1 MFVLVCCSVSAVLG
15 GVVGRRGPGLVH
27 GTLTGYT
34 NYSCRC
40 VLCGDCWREYQR
52 RRRGSKI
59 VERTVSG
66 AAADPLFW
74 EKVRVVQGLRYGR
87 GRL

>member
-1 MFVLVCCSVSAVLG
+1 M
-15 GVVGRRGPGLVH
+15 GRCKQGLVH

-40 VLCGDCWREYQR
+40 VVCSDCWREYQR
-52 RRRGSKI
+52 RRRGSRI

-66 AAADPLFW
+66 AAADPEFW
-74 EKVRVVQGLRYGR
+74 ERVREVQGLRYGR
-87 GRL
+87 SL